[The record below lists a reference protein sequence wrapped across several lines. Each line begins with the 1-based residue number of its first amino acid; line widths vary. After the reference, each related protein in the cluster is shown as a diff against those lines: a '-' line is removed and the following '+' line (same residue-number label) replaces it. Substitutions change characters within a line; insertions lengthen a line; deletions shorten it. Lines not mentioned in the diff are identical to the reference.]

1 MTAATADPASV
12 AEDLLEG
19 VQAIAGFLNWS
30 ARKVYRARE
39 EGWTIPIR
47 KREGL
52 GLYAFRSELEIWLK
66 DASTLPTAKAA

>member
-12 AEDLLEG
+12 GQDLLEG
-19 VQAIAGFLNWS
+19 ADVIAEFLSWTP
-30 ARKVYRARE
+30 RKVYRARE

-52 GLYAFRSELEIWLK
+52 GLYAFRSELNAWLR
-66 DASTLPTAKAA
+66 DASTLPRKAA